1 MKMFDV
7 KKVREE
13 AEKELRE
20 EAEEAAKKKLIS
32 KLKELD
38 RARKVVRNLERELEE
53 IELDIGE

>member
-1 MKMFDV
+1 MFDV